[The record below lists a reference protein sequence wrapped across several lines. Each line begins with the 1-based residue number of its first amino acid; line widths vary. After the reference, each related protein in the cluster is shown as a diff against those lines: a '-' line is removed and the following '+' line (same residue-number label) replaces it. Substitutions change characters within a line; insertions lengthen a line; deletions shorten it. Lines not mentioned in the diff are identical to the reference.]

1 MKRWIKNFVV
11 FFCRMKRGEKMIRMI
26 MTSKD
31 FYKENPVEFNS
42 VPLKSN
48 EDPQIAIVPEISN
61 VPEFIK
67 AVNTESELVFQDHT
81 SATENKDPP
90 NKASTSKLCEIIDV
104 EPLQNNLN
112 SIRTPLISLSSNVK
126 VPSPISNNDQ
136 PGPSRN
142 IVESADI
149 SDSKSEDSTN
159 ILLSDHPKISCNSI
173 IILESDISYE
183 DGGDSSLN
191 SIPDSQKDFSSD
203 DVDNDPDFLLREDLA
218 MSSTSSED
226 EIATLN
232 ENQENTVDVG
242 NEKAKTGRK
251 RKAVPEEWRKNK
263 AKLLRNS
270 GKAYTSTSK
279 SQKQMKER
287 QIKPTCNEKC
297 KLKCYNKISEE
308 KRKLIFKNYWKLGDL
323 EKQRQF
329 INKHVTAIKPKYRYI
344 REGSTRKDYNH
355 AFNFEVD
362 SETIRVCKTFFKNTL
377 GISDRPIRTVISKQ
391 NSIVGGFLNEDKRG
405 KHGKHNK
412 LDTAI
417 IDRIK
422 NHINSIPRIESHYC
436 RASTSREYIEGGLS
450 IAQLHRD
457 YVTKCQSENFPHAD
471 YQIYYNI
478 FTKEYNISFWSPK
491 KDQCEDCAAYNNA
504 EDKDP
509 LKIRYFSHLEEKDL
523 VRKEKELDKKN
534 ASEKCIIAVYDL
546 QAVMPCPR
554 GDVSNFYY
562 ISKLNVLNFTIYE
575 LGSKDVNCYVW
586 HEGEG
591 ARGVNEIGSC
601 VLSYLRSLQEKIKDD
616 FDVIFYSDNCCGQQK
631 NKYMIAMYIYA
642 ITYLENLKSI
652 THKFLIKG
660 HSQNEG
666 DSAHSVIE
674 RNISRSL
681 KSSPIYVPEQYI
693 TMIRTA
699 KKKGNP
705 YKVHELNHESFF
717 DIKKIADAIGSNFSI
732 NEDREKLKM
741 GDIKVVRVE
750 KKFNDRF
757 YYKCSYKEDSFKT
770 VLVKT
775 RATKKKTNLCSELQ
789 PLYSTKLAVSE
800 TKKAGILTL
809 IDKNIIPRF
818 YKNFYQNL

>member
-1 MKRWIKNFVV
+1 
-11 FFCRMKRGEKMIRMI
+11 MKRGEKMVKMI
-26 MTSKD
+26 TTSKE
-31 FYKENPVEFNS
+31 FSKENPVEFNS
-42 VPLKSN
+42 VQLKSN
-48 EDPQIAIVPEISN
+48 EDPQISVISY

-67 AVNTESELVFQDHT
+67 PVTTEPEPVFQDHT
-81 SATENKDPP
+81 SATEDKYPP
-90 NKASTSKLCEIIDV
+90 NEVSTSKLCEIIVV

-112 SIRTPLISLSSNVK
+112 CTRTPLISLSSNVK
-126 VPSPISNNDQ
+126 VPTPISNNSFLDLQIIPYLPNDQ
-136 PGPSRN
+136 PGPSTN
-142 IVESADI
+142 IMESADV
-149 SDSKSEDSTN
+149 SDSKSEESTN
-159 ILLSDHPKISCNSI
+159 VLFSGQPKTSCNI
-173 IILESDISYE
+173 IISESDISYE
-183 DGGDSSLN
+183 DDDDSSFN

-203 DVDNDPDFLLREDLA
+203 DVDNDPDFILRKDLA

-226 EIATLN
+226 EIATVN
-232 ENQENTVDVG
+232 ENLENTVDDG
-242 NEKAKTGRK
+242 NKKAKTGRK
-251 RKAVPEEWRKNK
+251 RKAVPEEWSKNK

-279 SQKQMKER
+279 SQKQMQER
-287 QIKPTCNEKC
+287 QIKPTCTEKC

-308 KRKLIFKNYWKLGDL
+308 KRKLIFMNYWKMGNLD
-323 EKQRQF
+323 KQRQF

-362 SETIRVCKTFFKNTL
+362 REIIRVCKTFFKNTL
-377 GISDRPIRTVISKQ
+377 GISDRPIRTVISMQ
-391 NSIVGGFLNEDKRG
+391 NSTVGGFLNEDKRG
-405 KHGKHNK
+405 KHRKHNK
-412 LDTAI
+412 LDAAI
-417 IDRIK
+417 IDGIK
-422 NHINSIPRIESHYC
+422 EHINSIPRIESHYC

-457 YVTKCQSENFPHAD
+457 YITKCRLENVPHAD

-504 EDKDP
+504 EDKEP
-509 LKIRYFSHLEEKDL
+509 LKIKYYSHLEEKDL
-523 VRKEKELDKKN
+523 VRKEKELDKEN
-534 ASEKCIIAVYDL
+534 ANEKCIIAVYDL

-601 VLSYLRSLQEKIKDD
+601 VLSYLRNLQDKIKDD

-642 ITYLENLKSI
+642 VTYLENLNSI

-693 TMIRTA
+693 TLIRTA

-717 DIKKIADAIGSNFSI
+717 DIKKIADGVGSNFSS

-770 VLVKT
+770 VMVKT

-789 PLYSTKLAVSE
+789 PLYSTKLDVSD
-800 TKKAGILTL
+800 TKKAGILRL

-818 YKNFYQNL
+818 YKNFYQSL